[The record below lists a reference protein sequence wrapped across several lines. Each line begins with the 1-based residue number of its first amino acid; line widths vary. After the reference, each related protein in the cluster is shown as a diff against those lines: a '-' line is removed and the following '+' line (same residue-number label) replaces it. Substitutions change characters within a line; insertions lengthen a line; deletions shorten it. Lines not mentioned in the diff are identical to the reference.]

1 MIGSYSYL
9 FQVLREFTIKLE
21 KLNVC
26 DIAATGSP
34 KEVRL
39 GLCQRKTFDENCL
52 NFVQLSK
59 SMPSPLESEK
69 SSNLVI

>member
-9 FQVLREFTIKLE
+9 FQVLGEFTINLE
-21 KLNVC
+21 KLNVR

-59 SMPSPLESEK
+59 SKVVGDSTRNQGINPL
-69 SSNLVI
+69 

>member
-1 MIGSYSYL
+1 MIGSYSHL
-9 FQVLREFTIKLE
+9 FQLLREFTIRLE
-21 KLNVC
+21 KVNVC

-59 SMPSPLESEK
+59 SKVVGDSTRNQGINPL
-69 SSNLVI
+69 

>member
-9 FQVLREFTIKLE
+9 FQDFTTSVENDIYDIEFPARQT
-21 KLNVC
+21 
-26 DIAATGSP
+26 P

>member
-9 FQVLREFTIKLE
+9 FQDFTTSVENNIYEIEFPARQT
-21 KLNVC
+21 
-26 DIAATGSP
+26 P

-59 SMPSPLESEK
+59 SKVVGDTTRNQGINPL
-69 SSNLVI
+69 